1 MYKIIISIFVFS
13 MLLGFTSLVKTQT
26 RIIEKNIKKIEV
38 EISLLEKD
46 LHETELDF
54 AYLSSP
60 GKLTR
65 KIREFS
71 SIDYIPMDYSKIY
84 LNLKEFINS
93 KNKITTLNTI
103 NGQKTKKK

>member
-1 MYKIIISIFVFS
+1 

-38 EISLLEKD
+38 EISL
-46 LHETELDF
+46 
-54 AYLSSP
+54 P

-71 SIDYIPMDYSKIY
+71 SIEYIPMDYSKIY
-84 LNLKEFINS
+84 LNLKEFIYS